1 VSAAEL
7 ATHVDQCLNEQDE
20 RMARD
25 LAAQESKGA
34 RSAGSN
40 GKSEQAAI
48 LFCVRLIQLMLPH
61 FIQLRLLL
69 VVDHSRLWYAYCC
82 CLHSVCAPFPC
93 PIFSR
98 KKKKKKRILTNLLP
112 TTKL

>member
-1 VSAAEL
+1 MSESCPLCGVFETASAAEL

-48 LFCVRLIQLMLPH
+48 LFCVRLIQ
-61 FIQLRLLL
+61 
-69 VVDHSRLWYAYCC
+69 
-82 CLHSVCAPFPC
+82 
-93 PIFSR
+93 
-98 KKKKKKRILTNLLP
+98 
-112 TTKL
+112 